1 MATRLP
7 AHERRRQLLD
17 VARDVFGSKGF
28 HATSMEEIADAAG
41 VTKPVLYQHFGSKRA
56 LYRSL
61 LEDVGERLMESLAK
75 ATAEADGPREQVTA
89 GFRTYFRFVAEQRS
103 AFNLLFGS
111 GSRRD
116 EEFAE
121 TVRRLEERIADLIAP
136 LIEAGI
142 DDDHRRLLA
151 HGLIGLAEGVGRYV
165 TGRDLSLDPELAA
178 LRVAE
183 LAWAGLRGLRPTR
196 PE

>member
-1 MATRLP
+1 VATRLP

-28 HATSMEEIADAAG
+28 HATSMEEIADTAG